1 MQWDVNLRPPLSY
14 SKVGFFLLIIVILI
28 IIILLIIK
36 KKKTKPQEIKP
47 IEEILDIEKI
57 KREYLGRID
66 NLMAKINNNVITKR
80 KAYNELSLIIRE
92 FIFKATGIDVL
103 KYTLREARQ
112 TKNKE
117 LVELLNEYYEPE
129 FSFKGEGNLI
139 ASVDK
144 TRKVII
150 EWK

>member
-47 IEEILDIEKI
+47 VEEILDIEKI